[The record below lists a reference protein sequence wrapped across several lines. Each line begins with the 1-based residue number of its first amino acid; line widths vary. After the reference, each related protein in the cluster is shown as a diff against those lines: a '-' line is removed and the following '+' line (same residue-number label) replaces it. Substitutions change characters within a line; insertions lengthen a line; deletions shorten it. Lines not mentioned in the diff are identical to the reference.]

1 MSRRVVGLLWG
12 LLVGV
17 LALGCGESRDAPR
30 PTPEPAAQ
38 PEPEVPPEADPP
50 ASILLITSDTTR
62 ADHLGAWGYGRATS
76 PAIDALARGGVRVE
90 NAITTMPTTDPAHL
104 SILTGLYPRSH
115 GVRRNGVR
123 AVPDLDNL
131 ARWAG
136 GRGRR
141 TAAFVSRQ
149 HVRPSE
155 LGLDGF
161 DHEDGPSTPQ
171 RPGGETLA
179 RALEWLGENGD
190 APYFLWVHF
199 FDPHRPYAAP
209 EPFARRFVGPDVTE
223 VPATQRTAHLTP
235 ERARLFEAQYDA
247 EIAYTDSLVARLLAA
262 ARDGDRNPLVV
273 LAADHGE
280 HMDEL
285 WERHRFVF
293 GHGKF
298 LHAGSLHVPLIFNW
312 PGHLTPQ
319 TVSTPVS
326 LVDVSATVFAALDEP
341 GFEASGRDVL
351 DEPPRAHTFIERCE
365 LDEDYRQRRELPVAE
380 VAVRDAQ
387 YHLILSSPGDH
398 VQLYDHRADPL
409 EERDLAASQPEVV
422 ARMRAALD
430 AWHRETPAA
439 GTSALDP
446 ARIEALRALGYI
458 E

>member
-1 MSRRVVGLLWG
+1 MIGRIRFL
-12 LLVGV
+12 GV
-17 LALGCGESRDAPR
+17 LGFGVCLALGGCGPSRERAEPEEER
-30 PTPEPAAQ
+30 VEEPAPEPPA
-38 PEPEVPPEADPP
+38 VP
-50 ASILLITSDTTR
+50 SILLITSDTTR
-62 ADHLGAWGYGRATS
+62 ADHLGAWGYERATS
-76 PAIDALARGGVRVE
+76 PAIDTLAREGVRVA
-90 NAITTMPTTDPAHL
+90 NTITTMPTTDPAHL

-115 GVRRNGVR
+115 GVRRNGVQ

-136 GRGRR
+136 ARGRR

-171 RPGGETLA
+171 RPGGETLT
-179 RALEWLGENGD
+179 RALAWLEDHDD

-199 FDPHRPYAAP
+199 FDPHRPYTAP
-209 EPFARRFVGPDVTE
+209 EPFARRFLPEGTTD
-223 VPATQRTAHLTP
+223 VPARQRTAHLTP

-247 EIAYTDSLVARLLAA
+247 EIAYTDSLVARLLEA
-262 ARDGDRNPLVV
+262 ARADGRNPLVV

-298 LHAGSLHVPLIFNW
+298 LHAGGLHVPLIFNW
-312 PGHLTPQ
+312 PGHLEPRVVTQPA
-319 TVSTPVS
+319 S
-326 LVDVSATVFAALDEP
+326 LVDVSSTVFAVLSEP
-341 GFEASGRDVL
+341 GFEAAGRNVL
-351 DEPPRAHTFIERCE
+351 AGPPRAFTFIERCE
-365 LDEDYRQRRELPVAE
+365 LDEAYRVRRSLPVAE
-380 VAVRDAQ
+380 VAVRGPR
-387 YHLILSSPGDH
+387 YHLILSSPGDAI
-398 VQLYDHRADPL
+398 QLYDHLADPL
-409 EERDLAASQPEVV
+409 EARNLAEAQPEVV
-422 ARMRAALD
+422 TRMRRALD
-430 AWHRETPAA
+430 GWLEEHPAA
-439 GTSALDP
+439 GTTALDP

>member
-1 MSRRVVGLLWG
+1 MRGRPMFHSIVLAA
-12 LLVGV
+12 
-17 LALGCGESRDAPR
+17 LALGCGTTRTEEAP
-30 PTPEPAAQ
+30 PPPVEPEPA
-38 PEPEVPPEADPP
+38 PSPPP
-50 ASILLITSDTTR
+50 SILLITSDTTR

-76 PAIDALARGGVRVE
+76 PTIDRLAREGVRAE

-136 GRGRR
+136 ARGRT

-155 LGLDGF
+155 LGLAGF

-179 RALEWLGENGD
+179 RALEWLADHGES
-190 APYFLWVHF
+190 PYFLWVHF

-209 EPFARRFVGPDVTE
+209 EPFARRFVPEGVTE

-235 ERARLFEAQYDA
+235 DRARLFEAQYDA

-262 ARDGDRNPLVV
+262 ARDDDQNPLVV

-298 LHAGSLHVPLIFNW
+298 LHAGSLHVPLVFHW
-312 PGHLTPQ
+312 PGHLTPRV
-319 TVSTPVS
+319 VSTPVS
-326 LVDVSATVFAALDEP
+326 LVDVSATVFAALGEP
-341 GFEASGRDVL
+341 GFEASGRDIL
-351 DEPPRAHTFIERCE
+351 EGPPRARTFIERCE
-365 LDEDYRQRRELPVAE
+365 LDEDYRTRRGLPVAE

-387 YHLILSSPGDH
+387 YHLILSSPGDR

-409 EERDLAASQPEVV
+409 EERNLAEAQPEVV
-422 ARMRAALD
+422 SRMRAALD
-430 AWHRETPAA
+430 AWHRETPAV
-439 GTSALDP
+439 GTAALDP
-446 ARIEALRALGYI
+446 QRIEALRALGYI